1 MRKMYSI
8 NSKLATTKKQKVTAS
23 NPTKHMILKKTQTK
37 PKIKHDKRK
46 QNKEQIGQIVR
57 FKPSHTNNTIKCK

>member
-8 NSKLATTKKQKVTAS
+8 NSKLATTKKQKVIAS
-23 NPTKHMILKKTQTK
+23 NPTKHDLNKKHTQ

-57 FKPSHTNNTIKCK
+57 FKPSHMNNNIKCK